1 MKKRLLALLLVVVM
15 VLSGCSQTAKLPEK
29 DVVILYTNDVHCGV
43 DDTIGYAGL
52 AAYKAEMKAAGN
64 EVLLIDAGDAI
75 QGAPIGTVSKG
86 EYIIDIMNEVGYDL
100 AIPGNHEFDYGME
113 QFLAITEKAAFP
125 YISANFMDLTTN
137 KPVLDAYKIFE
148 IAGTKVA
155 FVGISTPKTI
165 TTSTPVYFQNE
176 NGEFIYG
183 FCQDETG
190 EGVYAKVQAAVD
202 AARKAGAR
210 FVIAVGHLGIEADCA
225 PWTSND
231 IIANTTGIDVL
242 IDGHSH
248 STVASESVKNKE
260 GNPVL
265 LTQTGTK
272 LTNIGKLVITTDGT
286 ITTELVSEYAEK
298 DATAESFIADIKAQY
313 DAQMQ
318 TVVAHS
324 DYELTIYQPDT
335 DPAVRIVRNAETNLG
350 DLCADAYRVIGG
362 SDIGFMNGGGVR
374 ASIAAGDITYENILT
389 VMPFGNNLCVVEATG
404 QQILDALEM
413 GARSV
418 PSESGG
424 FLQVSGLTYEI
435 HTNVA
440 SGVQLDTDGLFTG
453 VEGEYRVQNVMVG
466 GEPLDLAK
474 TYTVACHD
482 YMLKNCGDGFTMFK
496 GCNVLKDMV
505 MVDNQMLTTFIIE
518 NLGGT
523 VGEEYSNPFGQE
535 RIIAVQ

>member
-64 EVLLIDAGDAI
+64 EVLLVDAGDAI

-86 EYIIDIMNEVGYDL
+86 EYITDIMNEVGYDL

-148 IAGTKVA
+148 VAGTNVA

-298 DATAESFIADIKAQY
+298 DATAESFIGGIKAQY

-496 GCNVLKDMV
+496 GCTVLKDMV

-535 RIIAVQ
+535 RIIAVE

>member
-1 MKKRLLALLLVVVM
+1 MKKKLLALLLVVVM

-64 EVLLIDAGDAI
+64 EVLLVDAGDAI

-86 EYIIDIMNEVGYDL
+86 EYITDIMNEVGYDL

-298 DATAESFIADIKAQY
+298 DATAESFIGGIKAQY

-466 GEPLDLAK
+466 GEPLDFAK

-496 GCNVLKDMV
+496 GCTVLKDMV

-535 RIIAVQ
+535 RIIAVE

>member
-64 EVLLIDAGDAI
+64 EVLLVDAGDAI

-86 EYIIDIMNEVGYDL
+86 EYITDIMNEVGYDL

-113 QFLAITEKAAFP
+113 QFLAITEKAEFP

-148 IAGTKVA
+148 VAGTKVA

-176 NGEFIYG
+176 NGEYIYG

-298 DATAESFIADIKAQY
+298 DATAESFIGGIKAQY

-496 GCNVLKDMV
+496 GCTVLKDMV

-535 RIIAVQ
+535 RIIAVE

>member
-1 MKKRLLALLLVVVM
+1 MKKKLLALLLVVVM
-15 VLSGCSQTAKLPEK
+15 VLSGCGQTAKLPEK
-29 DVVILYTNDVHCGV
+29 DIVILYTNDVHCGV

-64 EVLLIDAGDAI
+64 EVLLVDAGDAI

-86 EYIIDIMNEVGYDL
+86 EYITDIMNEVGYDL

-113 QFLAITEKAAFP
+113 QFLAITEKAEFP

-148 IAGTKVA
+148 VAGTKVA

-231 IIANTTGIDVL
+231 IITNTTGIDVV

-248 STVASESVKNKE
+248 STVPCESVKNKE

-298 DATAESFIADIKAQY
+298 DATADSFIGDIKAQY

-362 SDIGFMNGGGVR
+362 ADIGFMNGGGVR

-413 GARSV
+413 GAKSV

-424 FLQVSGLTYEI
+424 FLHVSGLTYEI
-435 HTNVA
+435 HTNVV

-474 TYTVACHD
+474 TYTVASHD

-518 NLGGT
+518 NLGGV

-535 RIIAVQ
+535 RIIAVE

>member
-64 EVLLIDAGDAI
+64 EVLLVDAGDAI

-86 EYIIDIMNEVGYDL
+86 EYITDIMNEVGYDL

-165 TTSTPVYFQNE
+165 TTSTPIYFQNE
-176 NGEFIYG
+176 NGEYIYG

-298 DATAESFIADIKAQY
+298 DATAESFIGGIKAQY

-496 GCNVLKDMV
+496 GCTVLKDMV

-535 RIIAVQ
+535 RIIAVE

>member
-64 EVLLIDAGDAI
+64 EVLLVDAGDAI

-86 EYIIDIMNEVGYDL
+86 EYITDIMNEVGYDL

-298 DATAESFIADIKAQY
+298 DATAESFIGGIKAQY

-496 GCNVLKDMV
+496 GCTVLKDMV

-535 RIIAVQ
+535 RIIAVE

>member
-1 MKKRLLALLLVVVM
+1 MKKKLLALLLVVVM

-64 EVLLIDAGDAI
+64 EVLLVDAGDAI

-86 EYIIDIMNEVGYDL
+86 EYITDIMNEVGYDL

-298 DATAESFIADIKAQY
+298 DATAESFIGGIKAQY

-453 VEGEYRVQNVMVG
+453 VEGEYRVQNVTVG

-496 GCNVLKDMV
+496 GCTVLKDMV

-535 RIIAVQ
+535 RIIAVE